1 MRTAL
6 ATVIIAASLAATAQ
20 AQDQAPVAAPAP
32 IAAPAAAPV
41 TAPGD
46 TAPAQTAAPAAPA
59 PDAAPAPV
67 AEAPPTLPTTGD
79 GAVIINFI
87 EKVCVPLVRGG
98 KLDDLAKAQGMK
110 LNRRDASWTMPLG
123 GDKNYTLT
131 VLPLGSNKDVCRA
144 DVHYATGQA
153 DPIVKALV
161 VWSFL
166 HQPELI
172 LQANYVNVDG
182 DGIKRIRKSWEHFDS
197 AESRAVNFTTLS
209 KPDDT
214 PLNKNFDSGEVYYQ
228 ERKF

>member
-6 ATVIIAASLAATAQ
+6 ATLIVAAGLAAAAQ
-20 AQDQAPVAAPAP
+20 AQDQAPMPPPADMAPMAPDTAPMAAPADM
-32 IAAPAAAPV
+32 APAETP
-41 TAPGD
+41 
-46 TAPAQTAAPAAPA
+46 APAA
-59 PDAAPAPV
+59 PDAAPAPA

-98 KLDDLAKAQGMK
+98 KLADLAKAQGMK
-110 LNRRDASWTMPLG
+110 LNRRAGSWTMPLR

-131 VLPLGSNKDVCRA
+131 VLPLGANQDVCRA
-144 DVHYATGQA
+144 DVHYAVGQS

-161 VWSFL
+161 IWAFL

-182 DGIKRIRKSWEHFDS
+182 DGIKRIRKSWEHFNS
-197 AESRAVNFTTLS
+197 AESTAVNFTTLS

-214 PLNKNFDSGEVYYQ
+214 PLDKKFDSGEIYYQ

>member
-6 ATVIIAASLAATAQ
+6 ATLIIAAGLAAAAQ
-20 AQDQAPVAAPAP
+20 AQDQAPMPAPADTAPMAAPA
-32 IAAPAAAPV
+32 
-41 TAPGD
+41 D
-46 TAPAQTAAPAAPA
+46 TAPAETPAPATPSSDATPAPA
-59 PDAAPAPV
+59 

-98 KLDDLAKAQGMK
+98 KLADLAKAQGMK

-131 VLPLGSNKDVCRA
+131 VLPLGANKDVCRA
-144 DVHYATGQA
+144 DVHYAVGQS

-161 VWSFL
+161 IWAFL

-214 PLNKNFDSGEVYYQ
+214 QINENFDSGDVYYQ